1 MLIENLFPQ
10 SVFGKGFHCCR
21 PNGLE
26 DWNLFVLFRSET
38 YVFQD
43 GGYVL
48 AEPGEL
54 LHIPDWKA
62 YGILSEGRI
71 LPP

>member
-26 DWNLFVLFRSET
+26 DWNLFVLFRYPLDKSADIFCGK
-38 YVFQD
+38 V
-43 GGYVL
+43 
-48 AEPGEL
+48 P
-54 LHIPDWKA
+54 
-62 YGILSEGRI
+62 
-71 LPP
+71 